1 MTRSL
6 APPVPRRAPAAGPWR
21 AWRAWRSRLESA
33 GVVAF
38 RPDRSAGADPAC
50 WPWPGLWPFRWAG
63 AAIVVAT
70 VLFTGLDV
78 LAAVTGA
85 RTSGVAGP
93 WAGLMLQLVCDL
105 ALLLVMRFPL
115 AVAGLMLAGGV
126 LFTGTE
132 LVSPG
137 LLVPEPTLTGNP
149 LLPAATATVV
159 FILVQLRGG
168 RAPWVLVGALVA
180 LAVQPW
186 EPAWDTVALGLLAS
200 AVPALAG
207 RFVQARRQ
215 NLADLRE
222 RAERSDRE
230 QHLLAERAR
239 AEERARLASE
249 MHDVVSHR
257 VSLMVLQAGALQV
270 AATDP
275 ATRDAAGALRGAGVT
290 ALDELRELVGV
301 LREPGPSGGGEQLA
315 TSPRVGPEP
324 GAPGPDQLGELLA
337 ASRAAGLAVRGTGL
351 DDLAGLPAAVARAA
365 HRVVQEGLTNVHKHA
380 PGTEAGVS
388 VRRAADAVVVE
399 VRNTACGGGA
409 PDSRRTGTAELAAT
423 GAGSG
428 LRGLRERIELLGG
441 TFAAAPVPDGG
452 FAVTATVPVP
462 R

>member
-1 MTRSL
+1 
-6 APPVPRRAPAAGPWR
+6 
-21 AWRAWRSRLESA
+21 ESA
-33 GVVAF
+33 GFASF
-38 RPDRSAGADPAC
+38 RPDPGTGADPAC
-50 WPWPGLWPFRWAG
+50 WPWPGLWPSRRPAVV
-63 AAIVVAT
+63 IVAAT
-70 VLFTGLDV
+70 VVLTGLDV
-78 LAAVTGA
+78 LAAVLGA
-85 RTSGVAGP
+85 RTSGAAGP
-93 WAGLMLQLVCDL
+93 WAGLVLQLVCDL
-105 ALLLVMRFPL
+105 ALLAVLRFPL
-115 AVAGLMLAGGV
+115 WVAGLMLAGGV
-126 LFTGTE
+126 AFTGTE
-132 LVSPG
+132 LASPG
-137 LLVPEPTLTGNP
+137 LLVAEPTLTGNP

-159 FILVQLRGG
+159 FVLVQVRGG
-168 RAPWVLVGALVA
+168 RAPWMLIGALVA
-180 LAVQPW
+180 VAVQPW
-186 EPAWDTVALGLLAS
+186 APAWDTVALGLLAS

-207 RFVQARRQ
+207 RFLQARRQ

-257 VSLMVLQAGALQV
+257 VSLMVLQAGALQM

-275 ATRDAAGALRGAGVT
+275 ATRDAAAALRGAGVT
-290 ALDELRELVGV
+290 ALDELREVVGV
-301 LREPGPSGGGEQLA
+301 LRAPGPGDDGEPLA
-315 TSPRVGPEP
+315 GSPRVGPDA

-351 DDLAGLPAAVARAA
+351 GDVAGLPASVARAA

-380 PGTEAGVS
+380 PGAQAGVS
-388 VRRAADAVVVE
+388 VRRAADTVVVE
-399 VRNTACGGGA
+399 VRNTACAGVPETG
-409 PDSRRTGTAELAAT
+409 RTGTAELAAT

-441 TFAAAPVPDGG
+441 TFAAAPAPDGG